1 MVYQVDKTGAQ
12 KWMEKQTAKNR
23 ELQKFWAAEDGI
35 PLWWKTP
42 TDKFLTT
49 FIFAATIGSFVVS
62 VSNCIKFAN
71 GTL

>member
-1 MVYQVDKTGAQ
+1 LAGFNFIFK
-12 KWMEKQTAKNR
+12 
-23 ELQKFWAAEDGI
+23 AEDGI

-49 FIFAATIGSFVVS
+49 FLFAGTVASFVVS
-62 VSNCIKFAN
+62 LTNCVKFAQ